1 MARIISFGEWM
12 ERRRKRLGLTRRALA
27 VLAGCSAV
35 TIQKIERDERRPS
48 VQLAQLLAQH
58 LQIPETEQEVFVRR
72 ARGEYV
78 PDLDSPDEMPQ
89 TETGRWEKA
98 GHHLP
103 PQATPFIGR
112 KEELAALEALLQNAD
127 TRLITIVGPG
137 GIGKTRLAIAAAEKQ
152 LADNRFANGV
162 TFVPLASLNEAEEI
176 VPAMADALNLPLDTL
191 SQQRRT
197 AKQQVLDYL
206 RQKQMLIVLDNFEH
220 LLDGVGLTAELLT
233 TVPDVT
239 LLATSRER
247 LQLQGEQV
255 FPIKGLDVPDRQVPE
270 KAATYTAVQ
279 LFVQSALRSQPDFSP
294 SGEDFT
300 SISQICRLVGG
311 MPLAVELATG
321 WVDSL
326 SLTDIAAE
334 IQKSLNFLAT
344 DMRNVPVRHRS
355 MQAVFDTTWQHMNE
369 TEQTVFSQLSV
380 FRGGFTRQAGQT
392 IAKASLLVLSRLVSK
407 SLLSY
412 DPGQDRYQIHELLR
426 QSGKLQL
433 KSDEGREKAVH
444 NRYAAYYCRFL
455 HEQEPALKASRQ
467 QTALDEIE
475 AEIGNVRAAWRW
487 AGQHKQVEQLAQAM
501 DSLGYFHEWNGHYQE
516 GERLFMLVTEAL
528 AGANTAQDA
537 YVLARAM
544 TWLGAFRRLLKG
556 KRPALKLCQ
565 RALDLLQSPL
575 LVDQET
581 SVEQAFAYLQFALAS
596 EARDTIRA
604 AVEKSLALAEGIH
617 DRWAIAD
624 ALERLGDPDYQI
636 TSSVAIKQYLEG
648 SLVLR
653 QALGDRRGQIR
664 AQIHLSRFAR
674 YQGEFVTAERWAQAA
689 NDTSREMADQASIA
703 SSLLSLSNC
712 FGHLAKF
719 LEAISVAKESF
730 YLYQD
735 LGNLISLLDVYQW
748 LGVLTWH
755 GLGHKEEARDY
766 WQKGHALAQEMGLS
780 SLALE
785 IEWNLGGIKL
795 IEQAYEEA
803 IGIYSEALKK
813 NKAVNSRRIEGW
825 LLSDL
830 AYAEHML
837 GRIDLAKHHIWQ
849 ALRIAADVQQ
859 YVVCQFAFNTLIVI
873 LAGEGLIEK
882 AIELESLVRS
892 QHPLFDQG
900 WYERQLRKPFDRRIA
915 ALPEDVVTTPRERGR
930 QLDYWQTAESLLT
943 ELEQWHLGSSL
954 SHPSTL

>member
-1 MARIISFGEWM
+1 LTGIVSFGEWV
-12 ERRRKRLGLTRRALA
+12 ERRRKRLGLTRKALA
-27 VLAGCSAV
+27 VLTGCSAV
-35 TIQKIERDERRPS
+35 MIQKIERDERRPS

-58 LQIPETEQEVFVRR
+58 LQIPETEQQEFVRR

-78 PDLDSPDEMPQ
+78 PDLASPDEMPQ
-89 TETGRWEKA
+89 KEPGRWEKA

-103 PQATPFIGR
+103 LQATPFIGR
-112 KEELAALEALLQNAD
+112 QDELNALEALLQNAD
-127 TRLITIVGPG
+127 TRLITIAGPG

-152 LADNRFANGV
+152 LAENRFANGV
-162 TFVPLASLNEAEEI
+162 TFVPLASLNETEEI
-176 VPAMADALNLPLDTL
+176 VPAMADALHLPLDTL
-191 SQQRRT
+191 SQRRRT

-220 LLDGVGLTAELLT
+220 LLDGVGLAAELLT
-233 TVPDVT
+233 TVPGVT

-247 LQLQGEQV
+247 LRLQGEQV
-255 FPIKGLDVPDRQVPE
+255 FNIKGLDVPDRLGPE
-270 KAATYTAVQ
+270 KAAMYTAVQ
-279 LFVQSALRSQPDFSP
+279 LFIQSAQRSRQDFSP
-294 SGEDFT
+294 SGEDFAT
-300 SISQICRLVGG
+300 ISQLCRLVGG
-311 MPLAVELATG
+311 MPLAIELAAG
-321 WVDSL
+321 WVDAL
-326 SLTDIAAE
+326 SLTDIEAE
-334 IQKSLNFLAT
+334 IQKSLDFLAT

-355 MQAVFDTTWQHMNE
+355 MQAVFDTTWQQMNE
-369 TEQTVFSQLSV
+369 TEQTVFCQLSV
-380 FRGGFTRQAGQT
+380 FRGGFTQQAGQA
-392 IAKASLLVLSRLVSK
+392 IAKASLLILSRLVGK

-426 QSGKLQL
+426 QFGKLQL
-433 KSDEGREKAVH
+433 KSDEGREKGVH

-455 HEQEPALKASRQ
+455 HGQEPALKASRQ
-467 QTALDEIE
+467 QTALDEVE

-528 AGANTAQDA
+528 ASANTAQEVH
-537 YVLARAM
+537 VLARAM
-544 TWLGAFRRLLKG
+544 TWQGVFSRVLKG
-556 KRPALKLCQ
+556 KQPALRLCQ
-565 RALDLLQSPL
+565 QALDLLLGPL
-575 LVDQET
+575 LAGQET
-581 SVEQAFAYLQFALAS
+581 ATDQAFAYLQIALAS
-596 EARDTIRA
+596 EARDTIRV
-604 AVEKSLALAEGIH
+604 AVEKSLALAEGIN

-624 ALERLGDPDYQI
+624 ALECLGDPDYQI
-636 TSSVAIKQYLEG
+636 TSSVAIKQNLEG

-689 NDTSREMADQASIA
+689 YNTSREMADNASIA

-719 LEAISVAKESF
+719 LEAISVAKESLH
-730 YLYQD
+730 LYQD
-735 LGNLISLLDVYQW
+735 LGNPISLLDVYQW

-795 IEQAYEEA
+795 IDRAYEEA
-803 IGIYSEALKK
+803 IGIYSEALKR

-825 LLSDL
+825 LLSDM

-837 GRIDLAKHHIWQ
+837 GRIALAKHRIWQ
-849 ALRIAADVQQ
+849 ALRIAADVRQF
-859 YVVCQFAFNTLIVI
+859 VVCQFAFNTLIVI
-873 LAGEGLIEK
+873 LAGEGQFEK
-882 AIELESLVRS
+882 AIELEALVRS
-892 QHPLFDQG
+892 QHPLFDRG
-900 WYERQLRKPFDRRIA
+900 WYAKQLRKPFDRRVA
-915 ALPEDVVTTPRERGR
+915 ELPEEIVTTPRERGR
-930 QLDYWQTAESLLT
+930 KLDYWQTAESLLT
-943 ELEQWHLGSSL
+943 ELEQWRLGSAL
-954 SHPSTL
+954 SHPSVP